1 MKLDISKKLLKKAR
15 DLIPACTQTFSKGP
29 SQFVQGIAPN
39 FVSRAEGCKIWD
51 VDGNEFIDYTM
62 ALGPMVLGY
71 NYPIVNEAII
81 SQLKEGT
88 TFTLPHKIEV
98 ELAELLV
105 NIIPCAEMVRYGKN
119 GSDVTS
125 AAVRAA
131 RAYTG
136 REKIACCGY
145 HGWQDWYIGTT
156 TRNKGVPKCV
166 RELTL
171 AFEYNNIES
180 LVEIFDKNKDEVACV
195 IMEPVSTIEPKDNFL
210 EEVKKVTHEND
221 AILVFDEVVTGF
233 RIALGGAQEYYGVI
247 PDLACF
253 GKGMANGMPISAI
266 VGKSDIM
273 GEFEEIFFS
282 FTFGGETLSI
292 AAAIATI
299 NEIIEKKVIEYIW
312 NTGNILVN
320 GIKKLIK
327 ENELEN
333 YVEII
338 GLPPRTVMTFKNE
351 KGEESLEMKSL
362 FQQECI
368 KRGVLFTGAH
378 NISYSHT
385 KETID
390 KTMEVYSESLK
401 ILKEAIETSSIRDRL
416 EGGIVEPVFRKI

>member
-273 GEFEEIFFS
+273 EEFEEIFFS

-333 YVEII
+333 YIEII

>member
-1 MKLDISKKLLKKAR
+1 M
-15 DLIPACTQTFSKGP
+15 
-29 SQFVQGIAPN
+29 
-39 FVSRAEGCKIWD
+39 
-51 VDGNEFIDYTM
+51 
-62 ALGPMVLGY
+62 
-71 NYPIVNEAII
+71 
-81 SQLKEGT
+81 
-88 TFTLPHKIEV
+88 
-98 ELAELLV
+98 
-105 NIIPCAEMVRYGKN
+105 
-119 GSDVTS
+119 
-125 AAVRAA
+125 
-131 RAYTG
+131 
-136 REKIACCGY
+136 
-145 HGWQDWYIGTT
+145 
-156 TRNKGVPKCV
+156 
-166 RELTL
+166 
-171 AFEYNNIES
+171 
-180 LVEIFDKNKDEVACV
+180 
-195 IMEPVSTIEPKDNFL
+195 
-210 EEVKKVTHEND
+210 THEND